1 MKPDKIHEELAV
13 IKDHL
18 TLQKLAKHNTPL
30 FAISMVSLAASIAL
44 FTVCLLSSVVHLL
57 SAFFTFLAFA
67 FICTGIFIVSSTF
80 LFFGPKGVLAK
91 RYSKQ
96 LERQDLDKLSA
107 DELHTLIDFHRNLN
121 NLEAADQASKHLMLK
136 LENDEKAEEPKS

>member
-1 MKPDKIHEELAV
+1 MKPDKIHDELAI

-44 FTVCLLSSVVHLL
+44 FTVAILASVVHNL
-57 SAFFTFLAFA
+57 SSFFTFLAFA
-67 FICTGIFIVSSTF
+67 FICAGACVITSTL

-96 LERQDLDKLSA
+96 LEQQDLHKLSEE
-107 DELHTLIDFHRNLN
+107 ELHTLIDFHRNLKN
-121 NLEAADQASKHLMLK
+121 FEAADQVSKHLMLK
-136 LENDEKAEEPKS
+136 VEAEED

>member
-30 FAISMVSLAASIAL
+30 FAIWMISLAASIAL
-44 FTVCLLSSVVHLL
+44 FTVCLLSGVVHIL
-57 SAFFTFLAFA
+57 SSFFTFLAFA
-67 FICTGIFIVSSTF
+67 LICSGIFITSSTL

-96 LERQDLDKLSA
+96 LERQDLDELSEE
-107 DELHTLIDFHRNLN
+107 ELHTLIDFHRNQKN
-121 NLEAADQASKHLMLK
+121 FEAADRVSKFLMLK
-136 LENDEKAEEPKS
+136 LDDDSKN